1 MSAGGDERVRCPY
14 VGLQPFEERDHEF
27 FFGRERDQHI
37 IISNLLSS
45 PLTILYGASG
55 VGKSSVLLAGVVPQ
69 LRRERPKTP
78 VVVFRN
84 WVDRDFQRAL
94 TRACIDAV
102 WAQHADQPKPAESL
116 PFDEVLRACGEA
128 AHGPVL
134 VIFDQFEE
142 YFLYH
147 PKSTDPNSFE
157 AQFARAVN
165 RDDVDVGFLIAL
177 RDDSLSRLDRF
188 QERIHNLMSNRLRLN
203 HLDTAGAAV
212 AIRKPLEVWNA
223 RQAPGQPRVDIEEGL
238 IDELLRQVR
247 IGEVSAG
254 RHGGSGG
261 TQTDDGYIEA
271 PFLQLVMVRLW
282 EEERE
287 AHSCLLQRAT
297 LDRLKGANEIVR
309 THLDNAMAR
318 LDETSQA
325 VCATFFDRL
334 VTPTGSK
341 VACSAADLTSWAGE
355 LAPKVPA
362 VLGSLTDARNR
373 ILRTVAVP
381 DRPDATRYEVFHDV
395 LAPAIL
401 DWRRRYVA
409 DQGRADE
416 VRKAREQ
423 AAKRALRQWLFA
435 MGVMAGAA
443 ITGWIYASWEER
455 RSGANQ
461 KAAESISIAPF
472 DAGRALDLALEAVEA
487 TAPFGL
493 SPTFAARVGLAPTAV
508 AEDALRQ
515 AIQASRLVWT
525 LPVSKR
531 WVSDLAFSPDGQ
543 RLATADQEKAV
554 KLWRIAGG
562 RPREPEAS
570 FVHDKWVRN
579 VAFLPAGDRL
589 VTSAEDKAYLW
600 AVDAQQTPLRTFDQ
614 GSPIYNA
621 FAVSQ
626 DGRRLAT
633 GGAGDS
639 EHKGR
644 VIKVWDLDSPATE
657 TVPLTTL
664 DVGGAWVMGLAF
676 SPDGCCLATACVER
690 GDGDRTA
697 AGMWSLKTGAEI
709 LRLPLTEASD
719 AVAFT
724 HGGKSVVTASRDA
737 WVRVWQPAGETLD
750 ELLARVGESN
760 PPPGAELSSHPDWSV
775 RILAGHGDRVRDVAV
790 SPEGRYIASSAGDS
804 TARIWDS
811 ETGENL
817 LTLVGH
823 TSFVEAVKF
832 SPDGR
837 HVATASRDGTVKFWN
852 IEGHFKT
859 VTSLA
864 FSADGRQLVTGSG
877 DRTARIWD
885 LSGGSPVLRHMLR
898 GHTGQVF
905 RVAFAPG
912 GAQVA
917 TGGLDNTVRL
927 WDVATGAQTAVLQK
941 HKDQL
946 RGLAFSPDG
955 KRLASSGADGYAWL
969 YELDGSGFSAVSVSH
984 GGKSI
989 VQASSVAFHPGTDR
1003 WVTSGFDGKLQ
1014 LWDFAAQNVG
1024 TIQLPE
1030 AARKLGTRFAEF
1042 AFSPDGAHIAAVVQR
1057 RVYLWPVSAFG
1068 QPDAEPAATFTI
1080 DGVRYCAAI
1089 AYSHDGRQLAV
1100 ACNDAGVRIFD
1111 MDKLELVKTITVH
1124 KNDVRDLAFSPDGT
1138 RLATASSDKTFN
1150 VSPLGFDE
1158 LYAAAQR
1165 LQRETRDGED

>member
-1 MSAGGDERVRCPY
+1 MSAGSDERVRCPY

-55 VGKSSVLLAGVVPQ
+55 VGKSSVLMAGVIPQ

-84 WVDRDFQRAL
+84 WVDRDFQLAL
-94 TRACIDAV
+94 KRACIDAV
-102 WAQHADQPKPAESL
+102 WALHAEQPKPAESL
-116 PFDEVLRACGEA
+116 PLDEVLRACGEA

-134 VIFDQFEE
+134 VLFDQFEE

-177 RDDSLSRLDRF
+177 RDDSLSKLDRF

-223 RQAPGQPRVDIEEGL
+223 RLAPGQPHVDIEEGL
-238 IDELLRQVR
+238 IDELLREVR

-261 TQTDDGYIEA
+261 RQTEDGYIEA

-287 AHSCLLQRAT
+287 AQSCLLRRAT

-325 VCATFFDRL
+325 VCASFFDRL

-355 LAPKVPA
+355 LAPRVPA
-362 VLGSLTDARNR
+362 VLGALADARNR

-409 DQGRADE
+409 DQGRAAE

-435 MGVMAGAA
+435 LGVMAGAA

-455 RSGANQ
+455 RSAANQ

-493 SPTFAARVGLAPTAV
+493 SPTFAARIGLAPTAA
-508 AEDALRQ
+508 AEDSLRQ
-515 AIQASRLVWT
+515 AMQASRLVWT
-525 LPVSKR
+525 LPVSRR
-531 WVSDLAFSPDGQ
+531 WVSDLAFSPDGRQ
-543 RLATADQEKAV
+543 LATADQDKMA
-554 KLWRIAGG
+554 KLWNITGG
-562 RPREPEAS
+562 RPQAPLAS
-570 FVHDKWVRN
+570 FSHDKWVRN
-579 VAFLPAGDRL
+579 VAFLPGGDRI
-589 VTSAEDKAYLW
+589 VTSAEEKAYLW
-600 AVDAQQTPLRTFDQ
+600 ALDAPQTPLRSFDH
-614 GSPIYNA
+614 GSPIYSA

-633 GGAGDS
+633 GGDGERKA
-639 EHKGR
+639 R
-644 VIKVWDLDSPATE
+644 AIKVWDLDGAAGE

-664 DVGGAWVMGLAF
+664 DTGGAWVMGLAF

-690 GDGDRTA
+690 GDGARTA

-724 HGGKSVVTASRDA
+724 QGGKALVTASRDA

-750 ELLARVGESN
+750 ELLGRVGGSN
-760 PPPGAELSSHPDWSV
+760 PPPGAELSQHPDWSV

-790 SPEGRYIASSAGDS
+790 SPDGRYIASSAGDS

-817 LTLVGH
+817 LTLGGH

-837 HVATASRDGTVKFWN
+837 NVATASRDGTVKFWN

-864 FSADGRQLVTGSG
+864 FNADGRLLVTGSS

-885 LSGGSPVLRHMLR
+885 LSGGAPTLVHALR

-912 GAQVA
+912 GTQVA
-917 TGGLDNTVRL
+917 TAGLDNTVRL
-927 WDVATGAQTAVLQK
+927 WDVATGAQTAILQK

-969 YELDGSGFSAVSVSH
+969 YELDGAGFPAVGVSH
-984 GGKSI
+984 AGKSV
-989 VQASSVAFHPGTDR
+989 VQASSVAFHPKEER
-1003 WVTSGFDGKLQ
+1003 WATSGYDGKLR
-1014 LWDFAAQNVG
+1014 LWDFSAQNVG
-1024 TIQLPE
+1024 TIELSE
-1030 AARKLGTRFAEF
+1030 TARASGTRIAEL
-1042 AFSPDGAHIAAVVQR
+1042 AFSPDGTHVAAVVQR

-1068 QPDAEPAATFTI
+1068 MPRAEPAATFII
-1080 DGVRYCAAI
+1080 DGVRYCSAI

-1111 MDKLELVKTITVH
+1111 MDRLELAKTITVH

-1138 RLATASSDKTFN
+1138 RLATASSDKTFH
-1150 VSPLGFDE
+1150 VSLLRFDE
-1158 LYAAAQR
+1158 LYAAATR
-1165 LQRETRDGED
+1165 LRRETENGEE